1 MRFWTNKEDRILIDC
16 LDKKMSR
23 KETAELLNRSVAAV
37 TSRIYVKNLGNPGGC
52 KWKSTEYNSVLQAYR
67 DGIPLKVIAYNMNT
81 THANIRMMIY
91 NARKKGLVGYR
102 YNVRSVSGSQCQN

>member
-1 MRFWTNKEDRILIDC
+1 MKFWTNKEDRILNDC
-16 LDKKMSR
+16 LGKKMPR
-23 KETAELLNRSVAAV
+23 REIADLLNRSVAAV
-37 TSRIYVKNLGNPGGC
+37 TSRIYVKNIGNPGGR
-52 KWKSTEYNSVLQAYR
+52 KWTSKEYNSVLSAYR
-67 DGIPLKVIAYNMNT
+67 DGVPLKVIAYNMNT